1 MKAIFWLPRVLVSRL
16 WNSTRSVWAEAVSAN
31 TQSDGTQADGQESSK
46 SPIALLM
53 EVEKGGTDLTFMGP
67 TTECACGSNL
77 FHIVAWFDEYE
88 REIAG
93 RFLEMACVSCGSY
106 CKSPTPID

>member
-1 MKAIFWLPRVLVSRL
+1 MKAIFLLPRVLGTRL
-16 WNSTRSVWAEAVSAN
+16 WNSIRSVWAEAVSAN
-31 TQSDGTQADGQESSK
+31 TRSDGTQAHGHQNSK

-53 EVEKGGTDLTFMGP
+53 EVEKGGMDLTFMGP

-93 RFLEMACVSCGSY
+93 RFLEMACASCGSY

>member
-1 MKAIFWLPRVLVSRL
+1 MKAIFLLPIVLVTRL
-16 WNSTRSVWAEAVSAN
+16 WNFIRSVWAEAVSAN
-31 TQSDGTQADGQESSK
+31 TRSDGAQSDGHQLSK

-53 EVEKGGTDLTFMGP
+53 EVEKGGMDLTFMGP
-67 TTECACGSNL
+67 TTQCACGSNL
-77 FHIVAWFDEYE
+77 FHVVAWFDEQE